1 MSSKIKKFT
10 LGYWSTKGLG
20 SASRQMVIYAGIPL
34 VAKIYKVLPKEENG
48 EIIYEG
54 SSWHDNDKIH
64 LKNKNSLI
72 NLPYLQFIKDN
83 KEFVISHSNTCLTFL
98 GKELGMFGEN
108 MHEELECEQ
117 LLQESVDLRNIVT
130 KFAYTHFQSEEDEL
144 QAAKEVFTS
153 AFENSNS
160 GKLQKFEHWL
170 ATKDDNLV
178 KTFLVG
184 NNISAPDFNLFDT
197 LDLYKKFLFHYNFV
211 KDAKDEN
218 IFELAGFP
226 LVSDFFNNFIQLP
239 KLQKYINS
247 ELYKLP
253 FTNKGAK
260 FGSGK
265 SGITWDPAI
274 DTDTTP
280 EEIIIE

>member
-1 MSSKIKKFT
+1 MNIDKII

-20 SASRQMVIYAGIPL
+20 SASRQMIIYSGIPL

-48 EIIYEG
+48 EINYEG
-54 SSWHDNDKIH
+54 SSWHDNDKIE
-64 LKNKNSLI
+64 LKKKNSLI
-72 NLPYLQFIKDN
+72 NLPYLQFLKDD
-83 KEFVISHSNTCLTFL
+83 EEYVISHSNTCLTFL
-98 GKELGMFGEN
+98 GKEFGMFGQTSKEQI
-108 MHEELECEQ
+108 ECEQ
-117 LLQESVDLRNIVT
+117 LLQESVDLRSVVT
-130 KFAYTHFQSEEDEL
+130 KFAYTHFLNKEEEFI
-144 QAAKEVFTS
+144 AAKEVFIS
-153 AFENSNS
+153 VFEKSNS

-170 ATKDDNLV
+170 NSKDNNLS
-178 KTFLVG
+178 KNFLVG
-184 NNISAPDFNLFDT
+184 NNISSPDFNLFDT
-197 LDLYKKFLFHYNFV
+197 LDLYKKFLLHYNFV
-211 KDAKDEN
+211 EGAEDN
-218 IFELAGFP
+218 NVFNLAGYP
-226 LVSDFFNNFIQLP
+226 LISEFFNNFKLLP

-280 EEIIIE
+280 EEIIIK